1 MNTTGWLYHACLF
14 FSLRKIESLLIS
26 REDETQSCF
35 SSIGWWSVCLQ
46 KLLIQ
51 TTFMDCNINNLWVQ
65 YAVINNAMCR
75 ANAQEILIDGWQRL
89 ILLGLISEGHKNSK

>member
-1 MNTTGWLYHACLF
+1 
-14 FSLRKIESLLIS
+14 
-26 REDETQSCF
+26 
-35 SSIGWWSVCLQ
+35 
-46 KLLIQ
+46 
-51 TTFMDCNINNLWVQ
+51 MDCNINNLWVQ